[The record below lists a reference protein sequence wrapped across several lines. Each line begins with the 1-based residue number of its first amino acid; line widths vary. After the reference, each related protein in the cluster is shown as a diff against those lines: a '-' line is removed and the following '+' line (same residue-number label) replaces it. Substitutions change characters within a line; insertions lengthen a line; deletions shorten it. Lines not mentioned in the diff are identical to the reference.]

1 MHSFADTSEI
11 LVPEALIDQVLGQE
25 EARTIIRQAALQR
38 RHVLLIGEPGT
49 GKSLLGQAMA
59 ELIKATSPED
69 MLIFPQPQDP
79 TRPEIHRIPAG
90 QGAVQVAAYRA
101 HAQRA
106 TQSLQFVVWVVAA
119 ALLLVSVYFTLRDAS
134 LTSLTGGLIAVALVL
149 WLRQHLLKLPAAQA
163 PKVLVQHPR
172 DHAPFVDATGLHAG
186 ALLGDVR
193 HDPYQS
199 GGVETPPHH
208 LVEAGAIHRAH
219 GGVLYIDEVSLLGL
233 DAQHHLLTAMQE
245 QQFAI
250 TGRSPGSSGTMV
262 HTAPV
267 PCDFTLVLAGNIED
281 LAHIHPALR
290 SRIRGY
296 GYEIYT
302 HARMHNTAANQWLI
316 ARLVAQEVRR
326 DGKIPHCSAAGVAAV
341 IDTAR
346 QRAGEPGKLSCHFRE
361 LGGLIR
367 IAGDLAVHEG
377 APLIEAHHIHR
388 AVKWS
393 RPIEEQIA
401 IAHRTQQ
408 AYPEASGRDGGRHRG
423 ETQ

>member
-1 MHSFADTSEI
+1 VHPFVETSEI
-11 LVPEALIDQVLGQE
+11 QVPSALIDQVLGQY
-25 EARTIIRQAALQR
+25 EACDIIRQAAMQR
-38 RHVLLIGEPGT
+38 RHVLLIGVPGT

-59 ELIKATSPED
+59 ELTKVEQPED
-69 MLIFPQPQDP
+69 ILVFPNPEAPHQPSVL
-79 TRPEIHRIPAG
+79 RMPAG
-90 QGAVQVAAYRA
+90 HGQAQKAAHQTRA
-101 HAQRA
+101 RRA
-106 TQSLQFVVWVVAA
+106 SASLRTLVWVVVS
-119 ALLLVSVYFTLRDAS
+119 ALVLVSLYFAVRDKS
-134 LTSLTGGLIAVALVL
+134 VTYLFGGLFGVALVL
-149 WLRQHLLKLPAAQA
+149 WWRRSMLASPAAMI
-163 PKVLVQHPR
+163 PKLLVQHPAE
-172 DHAPFVDATGLHAG
+172 HAPFVDATGLHAG

-245 QQFAI
+245 RQFAI

-262 HTAPV
+262 HTSPV

-281 LAHIHPALR
+281 VDHLHPALR

-302 HARMHNTAANQWLI
+302 HERMVDTEENRWLI

-326 DGKIPHCSAAGVAAV
+326 DGKIPHCSAAGVQAV
-341 IDTAR
+341 IEAAR
-346 QRAGEPGKLSCHFRE
+346 QRCEQPGKLSCRFRE

-367 IAGDLAVHEG
+367 IAGDIAVREG
-377 APLIEAHHIHR
+377 APLITAVHVDR
-388 AVKWS
+388 ALNWS
-393 RPIEEQIA
+393 LPIEEQIA
-401 IAHRTQQ
+401 QH
-408 AYPEASGRDGGRHRG
+408 HRG
-423 ETQ
+423 TNTYETSDLDCGTR

>member
-1 MHSFADTSEI
+1 MHPFVETSEI
-11 LVPEALIDQVLGQE
+11 QVPSALIDQVLGQQ
-25 EARTIIRQAALQR
+25 EACDIIRQAAMQR
-38 RHVLLIGEPGT
+38 RHVLLIGVPGT

-59 ELIKATSPED
+59 ELTKVVQPED
-69 MLIFPQPQDP
+69 ILVFPNPEAP
-79 TRPEIHRIPAG
+79 HRPSVRRVPAG
-90 QGAVQVAAYRA
+90 HGQAQLAAHQMRARRASDSLRVLIWVLVAAI
-101 HAQRA
+101 
-106 TQSLQFVVWVVAA
+106 V
-119 ALLLVSVYFTLRDAS
+119 LVSLYFAVRDKAVIY
-134 LTSLTGGLIAVALVL
+134 LIGGAFGVALVW
-149 WLRQHLLKLPAAQA
+149 WLRRYGLASPAAML
-163 PKVLVQHPR
+163 PKLLVQHPAE
-172 DHAPFVDATGLHAG
+172 HAPFIDATGLHAG

-245 QQFAI
+245 RQFAI

-262 HTAPV
+262 HTSPV

-281 LAHIHPALR
+281 LEHLHPALR

-302 HARMHNTAANQWLI
+302 HESMADTEANQWLI

-326 DGKIPHCSAAGVAAV
+326 DGKIPHGSAASVQAV
-341 IDTAR
+341 IDAAR
-346 QRAGEPGKLSCHFRE
+346 QRCDQPGRLSCRFRE

-367 IAGDLAVHEG
+367 IAGDMAIREG
-377 APLIEAHHIHR
+377 APRITAAHVQR
-388 AVKWS
+388 AFQWS
-393 RPIEEQIA
+393 LPIEEQMSQ
-401 IAHRTQQ
+401 HNKGTTT
-408 AYPEASGRDGGRHRG
+408 YETSDLDRG
-423 ETQ
+423 PR

>member
-1 MHSFADTSEI
+1 VHPFAETSEI
-11 LVPEALIDQVLGQE
+11 RVPNALIDQVLGQR
-25 EARTIIRQAALQR
+25 EACDIIRQAAMQR
-38 RHVLLIGEPGT
+38 RHVLLIGVPGT

-59 ELIKATSPED
+59 ELTKVTQPED
-69 MLIFPQPQDP
+69 ILVFPNPDAPHQPSV
-79 TRPEIHRIPAG
+79 RRVPAG
-90 QGAVQVAAYRA
+90 HGQAQKTAYQTRARRASASLRLLIGVMVAAI
-101 HAQRA
+101 
-106 TQSLQFVVWVVAA
+106 V
-119 ALLLVSVYFTLRDAS
+119 LVSLYFAVRDKTVMY
-134 LTSLTGGLIAVALVL
+134 LMGGLLGVALVL
-149 WLRQHLLKLPAAQA
+149 WWRRYMVATPAAMI
-163 PKVLVQHPR
+163 PKLLVQHPAE
-172 DHAPFVDATGLHAG
+172 HAPFVDATGLHAG

-245 QQFAI
+245 RQFAI

-262 HTAPV
+262 HTSPV

-281 LAHIHPALR
+281 LEHLHPALR

-302 HARMHNTAANQWLI
+302 HESMADTEENQWLI

-326 DGKIPHCSAAGVAAV
+326 DGKIPHCSAAGVRAV
-341 IDTAR
+341 IEAAR
-346 QRAGEPGKLSCHFRE
+346 QRCGQPGKLSCRFRE

-367 IAGDLAVHEG
+367 IAGDIAIREG
-377 APLIEAHHIHR
+377 AHLISAAHVCR
-388 AVKWS
+388 ALHWS
-393 RPIEEQIA
+393 LPIEEQMS
-401 IAHRTQQ
+401 QQ
-408 AYPEASGRDGGRHRG
+408 HRG
-423 ETQ
+423 TNTYETSDLDRGTR

>member
-1 MHSFADTSEI
+1 MHPFVETSEI
-11 LVPEALIDQVLGQE
+11 RVPDALIDQVLGQH
-25 EARTIIRQAALQR
+25 EARDIIRQAAMQR
-38 RHVLLIGEPGT
+38 RHVLLIGVPGT

-59 ELIKATSPED
+59 ELTKVEQPED
-69 MLIFPQPQDP
+69 ILVFPNPEAPHQPSVRRVLAGHGQAQKAAHQ
-79 TRPEIHRIPAG
+79 TR
-90 QGAVQVAAYRA
+90 AYRA
-101 HAQRA
+101 NE
-106 TQSLQFVVWVVAA
+106 SLRMLIWVVVVAIV
-119 ALLLVSVYFTLRDAS
+119 LVSVYFAVRDQA
-134 LTSLTGGLIAVALVL
+134 LTYLIGGGIGVALVL
-149 WLRQHLLKLPAAQA
+149 WLRRYMLASPTVSIPKL
-163 PKVLVQHPR
+163 LVQHPAE
-172 DHAPFVDATGLHAG
+172 HAPFVDATGLHAG

-245 QQFAI
+245 RQFAI

-262 HTAPV
+262 HTSPV

-281 LAHIHPALR
+281 LEHLHPALR

-302 HARMHNTAANQWLI
+302 HESMADTEENQWLM

-326 DGKIPHCSAAGVAAV
+326 DGKIPHSSAAGVQAV
-341 IDTAR
+341 VEAAR
-346 QRAGEPGKLSCHFRE
+346 QRCGQPGKLSCRFRE

-367 IAGDLAVHEG
+367 IAGDIAIREG
-377 APLIEAHHIHR
+377 AQLITAAHVQR
-388 AVKWS
+388 ALTWS
-393 RPIEEQIA
+393 LPIEEQMLPTA
-401 IAHRTQQ
+401 PQ
-408 AYPEASGRDGGRHRG
+408 RD
-423 ETQ
+423 ENL

>member
-1 MHSFADTSEI
+1 MHNFADTSEI
-11 LVPEALIDQVLGQE
+11 PIPEALIDQVLGQE
-25 EARTIIRQAALQR
+25 KACAIIRQAAMQR

-59 ELIKATSPED
+59 ELIKVTSPED
-69 MLIFPQPQDP
+69 VLIFSQPQDP
-79 TRPEIHRIPAG
+79 TRPEIRCVPAG

-101 HAQRA
+101 RTHRA
-106 TQSLQFVVWVVAA
+106 TQSLRFLGWVVATA
-119 ALLLVSVYFTLRDAS
+119 MLLVGTYFALLHADPTYLV
-134 LTSLTGGLIAVALVL
+134 GGLVAVALVF
-149 WLRQHLLKLPAAQA
+149 WLRHHILNLPAAQI

-208 LVEAGAIHRAH
+208 LVEAGAVHRAH

-233 DAQHHLLTAMQE
+233 EAQYHLLTAMQAH
-245 QQFAI
+245 QFAI

-262 HTAPV
+262 HTDPV
-267 PCDFTLVLAGNIED
+267 PCAFILVLAGNIED

-302 HARMHNTAANQWLI
+302 HAHMDDTVSNQGLI
-316 ARLVAQEVRR
+316 ARLVAQEIRR
-326 DGKIPHCSAAGVAAV
+326 DSKIPHCSAAGVAAV

-346 QRAGEPGKLSCHFRE
+346 QQAGEPGRLSCRFRE

-367 IAGDLAVHEG
+367 IAGDLAVQEG

-388 AVKWS
+388 AIRWS

-401 IAHRTQQ
+401 RAKD
-408 AYPEASGRDGGRHRG
+408 EG
-423 ETQ
+423 

>member
-1 MHSFADTSEI
+1 MRPFTDTSEI
-11 LVPEALIDQVLGQE
+11 EVPDALIDQVLGQY
-25 EARTIIRQAALQR
+25 EACDIIRQAAMQR
-38 RHVLLIGEPGT
+38 RHVLLIGVPGT

-59 ELIKATSPED
+59 ELTKVVQPED
-69 MLIFPQPQDP
+69 LLVYPNAEASHQPSV
-79 TRPEIHRIPAG
+79 RRVPAG
-90 QGAVQVAAYRA
+90 HGRVQQVAHQTRA
-101 HAQRA
+101 RRA
-106 TQSLQFVVWVVAA
+106 SESMRLLIWVVVAA
-119 ALLLVSVYFTLRDAS
+119 IVVVSFYFAVRDQVF
-134 LTSLTGGLIAVALVL
+134 TYLIAGGFGVALVL
-149 WLRQHLLKLPAAQA
+149 WLRRYVLASPVASIPKL
-163 PKVLVQHPR
+163 LVQHPAE
-172 DHAPFVDATGLHAG
+172 HAPFVDATGLHAG

-245 QQFAI
+245 RQFAI

-262 HTAPV
+262 HTSPV

-281 LAHIHPALR
+281 LEHLHPALR

-302 HARMHNTAANQWLI
+302 HEHMADAEANQWLI

-326 DGKIPHCSAAGVAAV
+326 DGKIPPCSAAGVEAV
-341 IDTAR
+341 LEAAR
-346 QRAGEPGKLSCHFRE
+346 QRGGQSGQLSCRFRE

-367 IAGDLAVHEG
+367 IAGDIATREG
-377 APLIEAHHIHR
+377 APLIADTHVR
-388 AVKWS
+388 KALNWS
-393 RPIEEQIA
+393 LPIEEQMLQTA
-401 IAHRTQQ
+401 PQRKQ
-408 AYPEASGRDGGRHRG
+408 SL
-423 ETQ
+423 

>member
-1 MHSFADTSEI
+1 MHPFVETSEI
-11 LVPEALIDQVLGQE
+11 QVPDALIDQVLGQH
-25 EARTIIRQAALQR
+25 EACDIIRQAAMQR
-38 RHVLLIGEPGT
+38 RHVLLIGAPGT

-59 ELIKATSPED
+59 ELTKVEQPED
-69 MLIFPQPQDP
+69 ILVFANPEAPHQPGV
-79 TRPEIHRIPAG
+79 RRLPAG
-90 QGAVQVAAYRA
+90 HGLAQTTAHQTRARRAGA
-101 HAQRA
+101 
-106 TQSLQFVVWVVAA
+106 SLRLLIWVIVVALVA
-119 ALLLVSVYFTLRDAS
+119 VSVYFAVRDKS
-134 LTSLTGGLIAVALVL
+134 VTYLMGGLLGVALVL
-149 WLRQHLLKLPAAQA
+149 WWRRSMLAVPASTI
-163 PKVLVQHPR
+163 PKPLVQHPAE
-172 DHAPFVDATGLHAG
+172 HAPFVDATGLHAG

-245 QQFAI
+245 RQFAI

-262 HTAPV
+262 HTSPV

-281 LAHIHPALR
+281 VDHLHPALR

-302 HARMHNTAANQWLI
+302 HDSMVDTEENQWLI

-326 DGKIPHCSAAGVAAV
+326 DGKIPHCSAAGVQAV
-341 IDTAR
+341 IEAAR
-346 QRAGEPGKLSCHFRE
+346 LRCDQPGKLSCRFRE

-367 IAGDLAVHEG
+367 IAGDIAVREG
-377 APLIEAHHIHR
+377 ASLITDVHVDR
-388 AVKWS
+388 ALNWS
-393 RPIEEQIA
+393 LPIEEQIA
-401 IAHRTQQ
+401 QH
-408 AYPEASGRDGGRHRG
+408 HRG
-423 ETQ
+423 MNTYETSDLDRGPW